1 MKKRLVSLILA
12 ACMVAGMCPAAMA
25 GETEAAAESDAGNPY
40 AGLDLS
46 DYEEIEFYTVGT
58 QGTDWQEVVDQ
69 VNDLMV
75 KKINTKVNFH
85 VIPFSDYVTKYQL
98 FLAGDEDIDI
108 IYGAPWIGYSDYV
121 KNGAYQSFDWDF
133 VEKYMPQAAK
143 LQAASSWDEVKV
155 DGKYYS
161 VPNNRST
168 IDGFG
173 EATTQSLLDKYGY
186 KAEDINSYDKLIEY
200 LDKVAADSAET
211 GVYPINCQN
220 NYPIDAFYW
229 YVPRYHF
236 FDMNAGAITWM
247 VWKYDTGKPFSVDDL
262 QWFASTPE
270 YKDFC
275 LQMADFYKKGYF
287 PSSVMSNDTTLGD
300 NIRAGIS
307 AVTDAS
313 PGSIA
318 SIQADMPD
326 DTVKFLNCCTDDK
339 TQVRRGNYLVY
350 TACFPANS
358 KKMERAAV
366 ALDVIK
372 FDPVIHNLLIG
383 GIEGKHYI
391 LNKENNTYTPGPD
404 ADKYPWYSWAFLY
417 QNDSDPSLE
426 LDPELQE
433 IQDQFKAKEAPA
445 DEFPVT
451 GFIYDSSKYEAEIS
465 ALTALMNEYRFSFN
479 FGIYGDDTEAQLDSF
494 ISQCKDLG
502 IDDIIADYRQQLSDY
517 LANK

>member
-1 MKKRLVSLILA
+1 
-12 ACMVAGMCPAAMA
+12 
-25 GETEAAAESDAGNPY
+25 
-40 AGLDLS
+40 
-46 DYEEIEFYTVGT
+46 
-58 QGTDWQEVVDQ
+58 
-69 VNDLMV
+69 
-75 KKINTKVNFH
+75 
-85 VIPFSDYVTKYQL
+85 
-98 FLAGDEDIDI
+98 
-108 IYGAPWIGYSDYV
+108 
-121 KNGAYQSFDWDF
+121 
-133 VEKYMPQAAK
+133 
-143 LQAASSWDEVKV
+143 
-155 DGKYYS
+155 
-161 VPNNRST
+161 
-168 IDGFG
+168 
-173 EATTQSLLDKYGY
+173 
-186 KAEDINSYDKLIEY
+186 
-200 LDKVAADSAET
+200 
-211 GVYPINCQN
+211 
-220 NYPIDAFYW
+220 
-229 YVPRYHF
+229 
-236 FDMNAGAITWM
+236 
-247 VWKYDTGKPFSVDDL
+247 
-262 QWFASTPE
+262 
-270 YKDFC
+270 
-275 LQMADFYKKGYF
+275 
-287 PSSVMSNDTTLGD
+287 
-300 NIRAGIS
+300 
-307 AVTDAS
+307 
-313 PGSIA
+313 
-318 SIQADMPD
+318 MPD

-372 FDPVIHNLLIG
+372 FDPEIHNLLIG